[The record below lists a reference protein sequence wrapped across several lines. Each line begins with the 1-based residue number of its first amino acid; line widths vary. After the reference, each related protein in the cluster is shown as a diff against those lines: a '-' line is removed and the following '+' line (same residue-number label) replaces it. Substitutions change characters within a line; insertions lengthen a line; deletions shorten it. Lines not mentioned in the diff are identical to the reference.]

1 MSNIPKIANYEIF
14 REIGEGGYGKV
25 YLAKLKNRDGYV
37 ALKVIAS
44 KGVEREEKAL
54 EKFLKISDRA
64 CMAEILEIGSSKD
77 FLYYSS
83 PLADPLDE
91 SFQPEDF
98 RWQPKSLQ
106 NLIDKKLND
115 SSAKWFSHSE
125 ILETISPIFDA
136 AIALGEN
143 NLLHRDIKP
152 DNILFFGGKAKL
164 SDFGLVG
171 KDVRSL
177 SNIGTPLYIAPSWYV
192 GKGGNPDAYG
202 IAATLYTLISGNL
215 PDTLGRPAYRF
226 PEKEIPERERER
238 WLHWHRCIL
247 RAVSENPGERYVS
260 LQAFKE
266 AVLSEN
272 FESSKVYSTVD
283 RQKNNPRKIF
293 FSLGICVLLSLALL
307 TIFKI
312 FLGEDAPHSLSQIKL
327 AAYEIPNDIYI
338 NIKENGFHDGNFF
351 IDDIK
356 TWKDRKRSVLKAWSE
371 DFEKSKLLAQK
382 TEEQVLAAAEASF
395 MEEKMELLDSF
406 PHTDKKRLEEI
417 RAGEIKLALF
427 EWQNARKNL
436 ADEQA
441 GLEELKDAIDS
452 DDQYKKYVSGEYKN
466 YLKRLK

>member
-1 MSNIPKIANYEIF
+1 MDYPIPRVFARLGRRLSRVLLSIF
-14 REIGEGGYGKV
+14 
-25 YLAKLKNRDGYV
+25 
-37 ALKVIAS
+37 
-44 KGVEREEKAL
+44 
-54 EKFLKISDRA
+54 
-64 CMAEILEIGSSKD
+64 
-77 FLYYSS
+77 
-83 PLADPLDE
+83 P
-91 SFQPEDF
+91 
-98 RWQPKSLQ
+98 
-106 NLIDKKLND
+106 
-115 SSAKWFSHSE
+115 
-125 ILETISPIFDA
+125 
-136 AIALGEN
+136 AIALGES

-247 RAVSENPGERYVS
+247 RAVSENPGDRYVS
-260 LQAFKE
+260 LQAFKD
-266 AVLSEN
+266 AVLSED

-293 FSLGICVLLSLALL
+293 FSLGICILLSLALL

-312 FLGEDAPHSLSQIKL
+312 FLGEDAPHSLSQIKP

>member
-192 GKGGNPDAYG
+192 DKGGNPDAYG

-247 RAVSENPGERYVS
+247 RAVSENPGDRYVS

-312 FLGEDAPHSLSQIKL
+312 FLGEDAPHSLSQIKP

>member
-143 NLLHRDIKP
+143 NFLHRDIKP

-247 RAVSENPGERYVS
+247 RAVSENPGDRYVS

-283 RQKNNPRKIF
+283 RQKNSPRKIF

-312 FLGEDAPHSLSQIKL
+312 FLGEDAPHSLSQIKPS
-327 AAYEIPNDIYI
+327 AYEIPNDIYI

>member
-1 MSNIPKIANYEIF
+1 MSDIPKIANYEIL

-25 YLAKLKNRDGYV
+25 YLAKLKNHDGYV
-37 ALKVIAS
+37 AIKIITS
-44 KGVEREEKAL
+44 KGIEREQKAL
-54 EKFLKISDRA
+54 EKFLNVPDRA
-64 CMAEILEIGSSKD
+64 CMAEILDIGSSKD

-125 ILETISPIFDA
+125 ILEIISPI
-136 AIALGEN
+136 
-143 NLLHRDIKP
+143 
-152 DNILFFGGKAKL
+152 FGGKAKL
-164 SDFGLVG
+164 SDFGLVD

-226 PEKEIPERERER
+226 PEKEIPESERER
-238 WLHWHRCIL
+238 LLHWHRCIL
-247 RAVSENPGERYVS
+247 RAVSENPGDRYVS

-272 FESSKVYSTVD
+272 FESSKVYNAVD
-283 RQKNNPRKIF
+283 RPKNNQRKIF
-293 FSLGICVLLSLALL
+293 FSIGICALFSLALL
-307 TIFKI
+307 TIAGI
-312 FLGEDAPHSLSQIKL
+312 FSGESVHDGVSQSKPSE
-327 AAYEIPNDIYI
+327 YEIPNDIYI
-338 NIKENGFHDGNFF
+338 KIKENGFQDGNFF
-351 IDDIK
+351 IEDIY
-356 TWKDRKRSVLKAWSE
+356 TWKDRKRSVLRAWNE
-371 DFEKSKLLAQK
+371 DFEKSKLLARK
-382 TEEQVLAAAEASF
+382 TKEQVLAESEANF
-395 MEEKMELLDSF
+395 MKEKTELLDSF
-406 PHTDKKRLEEI
+406 PQIDKKKLEEI
-417 RAGEIKLALF
+417 RSGEIKLALF
-427 EWQNARKNL
+427 EWQNARENL

-441 GLEELKDAIDS
+441 ELEELKDAIDS
-452 DDQYKKYVSGEYKN
+452 DEQYKQYVSGEYKK